1 MREIVVPDFMF
12 IEMLSNRL
20 QGEDRLVFELL
31 LGTGGRRSEVAGI
44 RIGDVDLPAKRVWIR
59 EPVVEVEGKL
69 VRRRKPEGR
78 TVSGHRRWPSA
89 GPAPAGAVDAA
100 RDASRG

>member
-1 MREIVVPDFMF
+1 MELLRDLAGQWGSGWDQVVGDLPA
-12 IEMLSNRL
+12 RL
-20 QGEDRLVFELL
+20 APLLASRDLGPGESGPEARSGAAQGQVFELL

-69 VRRRKPEGR
+69 VRRRKPKR
-78 TVSGHRRWPSA
+78 
-89 GPAPAGAVDAA
+89 
-100 RDASRG
+100 